1 VGAQLGTISCG
12 ITIHAVLMGR
22 RITLN
27 GFGGERSL
35 KVIYKGDFM
44 RLPASIDLVR
54 LHNCVLAGIAVL
66 VGMIVAVASSDIM
79 LPQAAFAFA
88 VAVLICGG
96 GNATNDYYDRKIDR
110 INRPERPIP
119 SGRLKARDALLIG
132 GGLFIIGILLSIL
145 LGVPCIVLAVV
156 NSVVL
161 AFYAAELKRLGL
173 VGNLI
178 VGYLVGS
185 TFLFGGLAAKNAQK
199 LQALGILS
207 AMAAVSTVGRE
218 LIKDIEDMKGD
229 SKIGL
234 KTFPLSQGPRAAAV
248 LAIVFIA
255 AAIVLSPVPYLL
267 NLFGKFYL
275 TLVMISV
282 LIFIGAAIIVARD
295 QKPQVAGRAS
305 LACKVGM
312 GIGLIAFLVGAIA

>member
-1 VGAQLGTISCG
+1 
-12 ITIHAVLMGR
+12 
-22 RITLN
+22 
-27 GFGGERSL
+27 
-35 KVIYKGDFM
+35 M
-44 RLPASIDLVR
+44 RLPASLDLVR

-79 LPQAAFAFA
+79 LHQAAFAFA
-88 VAVLICGG
+88 VAVLVCAG

-132 GGLFIIGILLSIL
+132 GGLFTIGIVLSIL

-161 AFYAAELKRLGL
+161 AFYAAALKRLGL

-185 TFLFGGLAAKNAQK
+185 TFLFGGLAAKNAPK
-199 LQALGILS
+199 LQALGILA

-234 KTFPLSQGPRAAAV
+234 KTFPLSYGPRVAAA
-248 LAIVFIA
+248 LAIVFIS

-267 NLFGKFYL
+267 NLFGIYYL

-282 LIFIGAAIIVARD
+282 IIFIGAAIIVARE
-295 QKPQVAGRAS
+295 QKPTVAGRAS

>member
-1 VGAQLGTISCG
+1 
-12 ITIHAVLMGR
+12 MER
-22 RITLN
+22 RVTLN
-27 GFGGERSL
+27 GFGRERSL
-35 KVIYKGDFM
+35 KVINKRDFM

-54 LHNCVLAGIAVL
+54 LHNCVLAGTAVL
-66 VGMIVAVASSDIM
+66 IGMIVAVASSNII
-79 LPQAAFAFA
+79 LRQAALAFA
-88 VAVLICGG
+88 VALLVCAG
-96 GNATNDYYDRKIDR
+96 GNATNDYYDREIDR

-132 GGLFIIGILLSIL
+132 GGLFTLGILLSIL
-145 LGVPCIVLAVV
+145 LDVPCIILAVV

-185 TFLFGGLAAKNAQK
+185 TFLFGGLAAKNAPK
-199 LQALGILS
+199 LQALGVLA
-207 AMAAVSTVGRE
+207 AMAAVATVGRE

-229 SKIGL
+229 NKIGL
-234 KTFPLSQGPRAAAV
+234 KTFPLSHGPRAAAA
-248 LAIVFIA
+248 LAVVFIA
-255 AAIVLSPVPYLL
+255 AAIILSPVPYLL
-267 NLFGKFYL
+267 NFFGKFYL

-282 LIFIGAAIIVARD
+282 LIFIGAAIVVARD
-295 QKPQVAGRAS
+295 QKPESAGRAS

>member
-1 VGAQLGTISCG
+1 
-12 ITIHAVLMGR
+12 MER

-44 RLPASIDLVR
+44 RLPASLDLVR

-79 LPQAAFAFA
+79 LHQAAFAFA
-88 VAVLICGG
+88 VAVLVCAG
-96 GNATNDYYDRKIDR
+96 GNATNDYCDREIDR

-132 GGLFIIGILLSIL
+132 GVLFTIGIVLSIL
-145 LGVPCIVLAVV
+145 IGIPCIILAVV

-185 TFLFGGLAAKNAQK
+185 TFLFGGLAAKNAPK
-199 LQALGILS
+199 LQALGILA

-234 KTFPLSQGPRAAAV
+234 KTFPLSHGPRAAAA
-248 LAIVFIA
+248 LAIVFIV

-267 NLFGKFYL
+267 NLFGKYYL

-282 LIFIGAAIIVARD
+282 LIFVGAAIIVARD
-295 QKPQVAGRAS
+295 QKPTVAGRAS

>member
-1 VGAQLGTISCG
+1 
-12 ITIHAVLMGR
+12 MER

-44 RLPASIDLVR
+44 RLPASLDLVR

-79 LPQAAFAFA
+79 LHQAAFAFA
-88 VAVLICGG
+88 VAVLVCAG
-96 GNATNDYYDRKIDR
+96 GNATNDYCDREIDR

-119 SGRLKARDALLIG
+119 SGRLKVRDALLIG
-132 GGLFIIGILLSIL
+132 GVLFIIGILLSIL
-145 LGVPCIVLAVV
+145 LGVPCIILAVV

-178 VGYLVGS
+178 VGYLAGS
-185 TFLFGGLAAKNAQK
+185 TFLFGGLAAKNAPK
-199 LQALGILS
+199 LQALGILA

-234 KTFPLSQGPRAAAV
+234 KTFPLSHGPRVAAA
-248 LAIVFIA
+248 LAIVFIV

-275 TLVMISV
+275 MLVMISV

-295 QKPQVAGRAS
+295 QKPTVAGKAS

-312 GIGLIAFLVGAIA
+312 GIGMIAFLVGAIA

>member
-1 VGAQLGTISCG
+1 
-12 ITIHAVLMGR
+12 MGR

-44 RLPASIDLVR
+44 RLSASLDLVR

-79 LPQAAFAFA
+79 LHQAAFAFA
-88 VAVLICGG
+88 VAVLVCGG

-132 GGLFIIGILLSIL
+132 GILFTIGTLLSIL
-145 LGVPCIVLAVV
+145 LGVPCIILAVV

-185 TFLFGGLAAKNAQK
+185 TFLFGGLAAKNAP
-199 LQALGILS
+199 LQALSILA

-234 KTFPLSQGPRAAAV
+234 KTFPLSHGPRAAAA

-267 NLFGKFYL
+267 NLFGIYYL

-295 QKPQVAGRAS
+295 QKPTVAGRAS

>member
-1 VGAQLGTISCG
+1 
-12 ITIHAVLMGR
+12 M
-22 RITLN
+22 
-27 GFGGERSL
+27 
-35 KVIYKGDFM
+35 K
-44 RLPASIDLVR
+44 LPALIDLVR

-66 VGMIVAVASSDIM
+66 VGMIVAVASKDIV
-79 LPQAAFAFA
+79 LHQAAFAFV

-96 GNATNDYYDRKIDR
+96 GNATNDYYDREIDK

-119 SGRLKARDALLIG
+119 SGKLKARDALLIG
-132 GGLFIIGILLSIL
+132 GGLFILGVLLSIL
-145 LGVPCIVLAVV
+145 LNVPCVILAVM
-156 NSVVL
+156 NSIVL
-161 AFYAAELKRLGL
+161 AFYAAHLKRLGL

-178 VGYLVGS
+178 IGYLVGS
-185 TFLFGGLAAKNAQK
+185 TFLFGGLAAKNAPK
-199 LQALGILS
+199 LQALGVLS

-234 KTFPLSQGPRAAAV
+234 KTFPLSHGPRLAAA
-248 LAIVFIA
+248 LAIVFIV

-267 NLFGKFYL
+267 DLFGKFYL

-282 LIFIGAAIIVARD
+282 LIFIGAAVIVARD
-295 QKPQVAGRAS
+295 QSPEVAGRAS

-312 GIGLIAFLVGAIA
+312 GIGLIAFLAGAIA